1 MPNQLAQEIDVSFDR
16 LTQTLCP
23 KCSRPSPDYDLDRF
37 GQCEECYD
45 SMSDC
50 FISYTAI
57 KHSLPLL
64 TILDHIKE
72 GE

>member
-1 MPNQLAQEIDVSFDR
+1 MNNELAKEIDISFDR

-23 KCSRPSPDYDLDRF
+23 KCNRPTPDYDLDRF

-45 SMSDC
+45 TMNEV
-50 FISYTAI
+50 FISFTAI
-57 KHSLPLL
+57 SHMLPLI